1 MEIDLKKINDVTFE
15 IPKSGTMNVP
25 GRIFLSEKMIE
36 LVKNDKS
43 VEQVKNMASLPGILK
58 AAFAMPD
65 MHQGYGFTI
74 GGVAA
79 FDSETGI
86 ISPGGVGF
94 DINCGVRLLTTSLTE
109 NQAREK
115 ITEILDQL
123 FKRIPCGVGRDAEL
137 KLDEDNLN
145 QVMTKGAKWAV
156 QNNYGNEDDLTHCE
170 SNGTLPGAKPN
181 AVSPKAK
188 ARGRKQ
194 VGTLGAGN
202 HFLEIQYVDE
212 IYQPEVA
219 EKFGIKKGQV
229 TVMIHCGSRGFGHQ
243 VCSDYLRRMEDEYGD
258 LIAKLPEKDL
268 AYAPFNSKLGQDYF
282 GAMACAANYAW
293 TNRHMIAH
301 HVRKGFERVFDDV
314 KLKTVY
320 DVAHNIAKIEEHDID
335 GVKKKVIVHRKGA
348 TRCFPAN
355 HPDIPKAYKETGHPV
370 LIPGSMGT
378 ASYVLVG
385 SPDTLDIAFGST
397 AHGAGRV
404 MSRKQANQT
413 FRGENVI
420 KDLKQKNILVK
431 SASWRGVSEE
441 APGVYKDIDEVV
453 KITQEAGIS
462 NPVARLRPIGVIKG

>member
-1 MEIDLKKINDVTFE
+1 MELKKITPYIWE
-15 IPKSGTMNVP
+15 IPKTGTMNVP
-25 GRIFLSEKMIE
+25 GRLFSSEKLLE
-36 LVKNDKS
+36 LVKHDKS
-43 VEQVKNMASLPGILK
+43 LQQVCNVASLPGIQK
-58 AAFAMPD
+58 YAYAMPD

-79 FDSETGI
+79 FDLEHGI
-86 ISPGGVGF
+86 ITPGGIGF
-94 DINCGVRLLTTSLTE
+94 DINCGVRLLSTNLTE
-109 NQAREK
+109 KQVRVK
-115 ITEILDQL
+115 IQELIEELY
-123 FKRIPCGVGRDAEL
+123 KRVPCGIGRSSEL
-137 KLDEDNLN
+137 KIDEENLN
-145 QVMTKGAKWAV
+145 QVMTLGPKWAV
-156 QNNYGNEDDLTHCE
+156 KQGMGTNDDIKHCE
-170 SNGTLPGAKPN
+170 SNGCLEWANPKC
-181 AVSPKAK
+181 VSQK
-188 ARGRKQ
+188 ARARGKKQ
-194 VGTLGAGN
+194 LGTLGAGN
-202 HFLEIQYVDE
+202 HFLEVQYVDE
-212 IYQPEVA
+212 IYDIKTA
-219 EKFGIKKGQV
+219 KTFGITKIGQV
-229 TVMIHCGSRGFGHQ
+229 MVMIHCGSRGFGHQ
-243 VCSDYLRRMEDEYGD
+243 ICSDYLRKMEDEYSD
-258 LIAKLPEKDL
+258 IVAKLPEKDL
-268 AYAPFNSKLGQDYF
+268 IYAPFDSKLGQEYF

>member
-137 KLDEDNLN
+137 KLDEDSLN

-301 HVRKGFERVFDDV
+301 HVRKGF
-314 KLKTVY
+314 
-320 DVAHNIAKIEEHDID
+320 
-335 GVKKKVIVHRKGA
+335 
-348 TRCFPAN
+348 
-355 HPDIPKAYKETGHPV
+355 
-370 LIPGSMGT
+370 
-378 ASYVLVG
+378 
-385 SPDTLDIAFGST
+385 
-397 AHGAGRV
+397 
-404 MSRKQANQT
+404 
-413 FRGENVI
+413 
-420 KDLKQKNILVK
+420 
-431 SASWRGVSEE
+431 
-441 APGVYKDIDEVV
+441 
-453 KITQEAGIS
+453 
-462 NPVARLRPIGVIKG
+462 